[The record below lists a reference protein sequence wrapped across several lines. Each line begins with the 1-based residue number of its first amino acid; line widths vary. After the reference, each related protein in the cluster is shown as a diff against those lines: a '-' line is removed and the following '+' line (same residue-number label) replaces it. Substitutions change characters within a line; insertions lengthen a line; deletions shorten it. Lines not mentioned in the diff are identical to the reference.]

1 MGKQSFVV
9 KNTMEVN
16 IYQWSDYPTTSFE
29 WTNRFFGIC
38 DAEAVY
44 FIMREDTTQHW
55 LEGIKSNSWFM
66 FDP

>member
-44 FIMREDTTQHW
+44 FIMREEKTPRNI
-55 LEGIKSNSWFM
+55 G
-66 FDP
+66 